1 MDSGSHV
8 VTARS
13 STTWLGLWIVAFFAI
28 VLTVSGCAGGAEEGK
43 AEAHTAE
50 AHTAGSHTVDSLA
63 KAARP
68 NGIRPLPD
76 LGLPPRPTNL
86 APGRYT
92 AEGFEPSL
100 SFRVGKGWAMNN
112 PEKKDHFSIYSRA
125 YAGSDKE
132 PGAVLTFVGVRTIF
146 DAKEPTEDNIR
157 PAPKDLLAWFR
168 HHPRLDISEPA
179 PTTVGGLPAER
190 FDASVTSLPE
200 EGLDECPDCL
210 PVLGLRYGEP
220 ISIVKGFDQRV
231 VLVEDSGAESVA
243 IILYAPPDRFDEY
256 LSKAQGVLNTVS
268 WSDA

>member
-1 MDSGSHV
+1 
-8 VTARS
+8 
-13 STTWLGLWIVAFFAI
+13 LAFFAI
-28 VLTVSGCAGGAEEGK
+28 VLTVSGCAGRTEKGK

-50 AHTAGSHTVDSLA
+50 SHTVNSLA

-68 NGIRPLPD
+68 NGTRPLPD

-86 APGRYT
+86 APGTYMT
-92 AEGFEPSL
+92 EEFEPSV

-125 YAGSDKE
+125 FAGSDKE
-132 PGAVLTFVGVRTIF
+132 PGAVLTFVDVRTIF
-146 DAKEPTEDNIR
+146 DAKEPTEDNIH

-168 HHPRLDISEPA
+168 HHPRLDISNPV
-179 PTTVGGLPAER
+179 PTTVGGVPAER
-190 FDASVTSLPE
+190 FDVSVTSLAE

-210 PVLGLRYGEP
+210 PVFGLRYEEP
-220 ISIVKGFDQRV
+220 ISVVKGFDQLI
-231 VLVEDSGAESVA
+231 VLVEGSGGETVA

-268 WSDA
+268 WGNA

>member
-13 STTWLGLWIVAFFAI
+13 STAWLGLWMVAFFATL
-28 VLTVSGCAGGAEEGK
+28 VLTVGGCAGGADEGK
-43 AEAHTAE
+43 AKAHTAE
-50 AHTAGSHTVDSLA
+50 PHTANSLA

-68 NGIRPLPD
+68 NGTRPLPD

-92 AEGFEPSL
+92 AEEFGPSL

-210 PVLGLRYGEP
+210 PVFGLRYEEP

-231 VLVEDSGAESVA
+231 VLVEDSGTESVA
-243 IILYAPPDRFDEY
+243 IILYAPPDRFGEY

-268 WSDA
+268 WRDA

>member
-28 VLTVSGCAGGAEEGK
+28 VLTISGCAGGTDEGK

-50 AHTAGSHTVDSLA
+50 PHTPNALA
-63 KAARP
+63 KAARSD
-68 NGIRPLPD
+68 GTRPLPD

-86 APGRYT
+86 APGRYV
-92 AEGFEPSL
+92 AEEFEPSV
-100 SFRVGKGWAMNN
+100 SFRVGKDWAMNN

-125 YAGSDKE
+125 FAESDKE
-132 PGAVLTFVGVRTIF
+132 PGAVLTFVDVRTIF
-146 DAKEPTEDNIR
+146 DAKEPTEDNIH

-168 HHPRLDISEPA
+168 HHPRLDISNPV
-179 PTTVGGLPAER
+179 PTTVGGVPAQR
-190 FDASVTSLPE
+190 FDASVTSLAE
-200 EGLDECPDCL
+200 ERIDECPDCL
-210 PVLGLRYGEP
+210 PVFGLRYDEP

-231 VLVEDSGAESVA
+231 VLVEDLGTESVA

-256 LSKAQGVLNTVS
+256 LSKAQGVLDTVS
-268 WSDA
+268 WRDA